1 MPLHSLPSQITA
13 LFARQR
19 KQNETFLIDAN
30 FIITAL
36 IILLEADGTNYQ
48 RLFSAPQHTLA
59 LRI

>member
-1 MPLHSLPSQITA
+1 MPLHSLASQITA

-36 IILLEADGTNYQ
+36 ITLLEADGTNYQ
-48 RLFSAPQHTLA
+48 RLFSAPQHTLV